1 MMEFSKMQGAGNDF
15 ILVNGLKQ
23 SFKNLSE
30 LAQKLCDRHFGI
42 GADGMMV
49 VVPSET
55 ADIQMI
61 YYNSDGSR
69 GEMCGN
75 GIRCFSRFV
84 FEKGIV
90 TKTSFKVETLAGI
103 KGIELTLVDGEVEA
117 VAVDMGSWN
126 YETAAIPVKIDKNE
140 FIKETI
146 SVEGKTLEMS
156 AVLMGVPHG
165 VIFVDEI
172 KETETIRLGAAI
184 EKMELF
190 PKRINVNFVKVVNES
205 HILVD
210 TWERGAGKTLACGTG
225 ACASVII
232 AHRLGLCGSAVNVK
246 VPGGELQISIDNEH
260 RVMMKGKAVFVCDGL
275 FYL

>member
-1 MMEFSKMQGAGNDF
+1 MLKFSKMQGAGNDF
-15 ILVNGLKQ
+15 VLINGLEQ
-23 SFKNLSE
+23 PVDDLSG

-49 VVPSET
+49 VNHSEV

-75 GIRCFSRFV
+75 GIRCFSKFV

-90 TKTSFKVETLAGI
+90 TKTSFQVETLSGV
-103 KGIELTLVDGEVEA
+103 KGILLTISEGKVED
-117 VAVDMGSWN
+117 VAVDMGPWDF
-126 YETAAIPVKIDKNE
+126 ETVKIPVDTSKPA
-140 FIKETI
+140 FIRETI
-146 SVEGKTLEMS
+146 NVEGEALEVS
-156 AVLMGVPHG
+156 CVLMGVPHA
-165 VIFVDEI
+165 VVFVDEI
-172 KETETIRLGAAI
+172 KEAETVRLGSYI
-184 EKMELF
+184 EKMQLF
-190 PKRINVNFVKVVNES
+190 PKKINVNFVKVVNEKN
-205 HILVD
+205 ILVD

-232 AHRLGLCGSAVNVK
+232 AHRLGHCGADVNVK
-246 VPGGELQISIDNEH
+246 VPGGELQIYIREDC
-260 RVMMKGKAVFVCDGL
+260 RVMMEGKAAFICDGF